1 MVSTTG
7 SLIYEQDYGVGSTAV
22 EALLKPQSWVPTSNA
37 FSNRLAASG
46 FNIFRALV
54 MDLLHEF
61 ELGVWK
67 MLFVHLLRILT
78 AEDKNLVQKLDERQ
92 TPTFS
97 PATIRKFSANVSDMS
112 HMAARN
118 FEDLLQLRTY
128 FHLKCSIPVFD
139 GLLLE
144 PHNQTVLQLLFT
156 MVHWHGL
163 AKLQMHSDLTL
174 NIMDQVTSTIGQQF
188 CNFKATVCSAYDT
201 QELRQEVE
209 ARTQR
214 NVKRTAK
221 LVLGQEDQQRQ
232 PAQPT
237 SLPKN
242 IQCIKVFNFQT
253 YKFHALGDYVS
264 TIRRY
269 GTSDSYSSEP
279 NFLPKLKK
287 HLLQRILKSPDH
299 PSAREEYDTN
309 TIIIKDD
316 HMYRS
321 IGKCVDCDM
330 LMRFHFGFGVNHV
343 YSHYHSMQV
352 ELREVVTDETKDA
365 DEAKGAD
372 VFEEDE
378 DEDEDGTSGELTFE
392 ERFSSSNESLLSQ
405 FGQMYDTEL
414 ECDDL
419 RDFRVFAVFAFWRF
433 DISAHFASR
442 VFHVSDSSR
451 FRASHELGTSHIPT
465 QFAIRTLAYLA
476 GFAFSRIL
484 CISHSRVFR
493 ASTCATA
500 RLPGIH
506 RIPFACPVL
515 ILQGPLGNLVGVT
528 ETFPFIWYIVV
539 GQEPRLCPLYCSPL
553 GLEVVQQ
560 HIKLA
565 AYLET
570 GHTHTSALDA
580 ESTEVPVYTMR
591 GHIAPISLDLPLQ
604 WTRQGHN
611 KKIHVV
617 YDAQVNLVNFRTI
630 IHWADYPLGYNMPI
644 FDFDG
649 IPEMS
654 EVYST
659 MSVNDHSLFNGWVVL
674 DVNMASEDDGSFSVY
689 PNHEAPYLAH
699 SAPCPAH
706 SAPCPAPHTPIT
718 KAHWRLVLAYLRL
731 LLRVAICTGN
741 SENPHEITTSNA
753 DVKAAFIAGIFA
765 QSLQRSNTI
774 EEDLATVVSSK
785 DGSTITR
792 DVILVMTDMWIC
804 QFIYDTTRVAD
815 DAVYHREA
823 GFGLQ
828 DIFGPVL
835 QAQLEMLLENFL
847 QPKSVCLML
856 DQNGLVWC
864 FRSKFSKALVWHIVF
879 RQTRSNGVQIHSNP
893 QVPLILADLVPELF
907 RNAPHLPVETLALV
921 VSFCYGSLLRKLDEA
936 VTNNPG
942 SSYDW
947 NHYPSPATIYKSA
960 LEMLKILF
968 QLDEDLGHPDFMAT
982 MLLFCSLTLRNIV
995 RVIIP
1000 AFPSTSVD
1008 HLTAVFL
1015 RIEHTED
1022 TLAHWLQTHGPEILP
1037 ESLLITASLLFGLVD
1052 SHDIKSLL
1060 EVILGEVAM
1069 QMPLQEEED
1078 CLRFLKQGGRCFM
1091 EEMMYRAQMEV
1102 SLFSK
1107 AIANLCEELNTRKQK
1122 ASGRLRP
1129 NLALPSVN
1137 TIEHMGV
1144 CLAPHSLDAW
1154 LLKSN
1159 IQDIMEAS
1167 VDASQTPPDS
1177 PHLHGHLLQHDDQP
1191 CPLPRLMKAWV
1202 DNATY
1207 RSYMSASLAE
1217 IDEPLPTIK
1226 GNRFIRKDE
1235 ETLDALM
1242 SVFRVLDLKKQRAE
1256 AEVDMLYDAIVRIAE
1271 LEVTDDGTSSGTTA
1285 TSESRS
1291 PDDWFDWVSI
1301 SYAPSDT
1308 SDIL

>member
-1 MVSTTG
+1 MS
-7 SLIYEQDYGVGSTAV
+7 
-22 EALLKPQSWVPTSNA
+22 
-37 FSNRLAASG
+37 
-46 FNIFRALV
+46 
-54 MDLLHEF
+54 
-61 ELGVWK
+61 
-67 MLFVHLLRILT
+67 
-78 AEDKNLVQKLDERQ
+78 
-92 TPTFS
+92 
-97 PATIRKFSANVSDMS
+97 FSAEYHVHNVPALHD
-112 HMAARN
+112 A
-118 FEDLLQLRTY
+118 
-128 FHLKCSIPVFD
+128 KCYMYNETLPSIMP
-139 GLLLE
+139 L
-144 PHNQTVLQLLFT
+144 
-156 MVHWHGL
+156 
-163 AKLQMHSDLTL
+163 
-174 NIMDQVTSTIGQQF
+174 
-188 CNFKATVCSAYDT
+188 
-201 QELRQEVE
+201 
-209 ARTQR
+209 
-214 NVKRTAK
+214 
-221 LVLGQEDQQRQ
+221 
-232 PAQPT
+232 
-237 SLPKN
+237 
-242 IQCIKVFNFQT
+242 
-253 YKFHALGDYVS
+253 
-264 TIRRY
+264 
-269 GTSDSYSSEP
+269 
-279 NFLPKLKK
+279 
-287 HLLQRILKSPDH
+287 
-299 PSAREEYDTN
+299 
-309 TIIIKDD
+309 
-316 HMYRS
+316 
-321 IGKCVDCDM
+321 
-330 LMRFHFGFGVNHV
+330 
-343 YSHYHSMQV
+343 
-352 ELREVVTDETKDA
+352 
-365 DEAKGAD
+365 
-372 VFEEDE
+372 
-378 DEDEDGTSGELTFE
+378 
-392 ERFSSSNESLLSQ
+392 
-405 FGQMYDTEL
+405 
-414 ECDDL
+414 
-419 RDFRVFAVFAFWRF
+419 
-433 DISAHFASR
+433 
-442 VFHVSDSSR
+442 
-451 FRASHELGTSHIPT
+451 
-465 QFAIRTLAYLA
+465 
-476 GFAFSRIL
+476 
-484 CISHSRVFR
+484 
-493 ASTCATA
+493 
-500 RLPGIH
+500 
-506 RIPFACPVL
+506 
-515 ILQGPLGNLVGVT
+515 LGNLVGVT
-528 ETFPFIWYIVV
+528 EAFPFVGYIVV

-570 GHTHTSALDA
+570 GRAHTSALDV
-580 ESTEVPVYTMR
+580 ESTEVLVYTMR

-604 WTRQGHN
+604 WTRQGHD

-617 YDAQVNLVNFRTI
+617 YDARVNLVDFRTI
-630 IHWADYPLGYNMPI
+630 IHWADYPLGYNMPV

-659 MSVNDHSLFNGWVVL
+659 MSVNDHSLFNGWVVS

-689 PNHEAPYLAH
+689 PNHEAPYPAH

-706 SAPCPAPHTPIT
+706 SAPCPAPHTPIAE
-718 KAHWRLVLAYLRL
+718 AHVAEDNPPQPTRTLLDIMTRYPKWRLVLAYLRL

-765 QSLQRSNTI
+765 QSLQCSNTI
-774 EEDLATVVSSK
+774 EEDLETVVSSK

-792 DVILVMTDMWIC
+792 DVILVMTGKWIC

-847 QPKSVCLML
+847 QPKSVCLTL
-856 DQNGLVWC
+856 DQNGLVWF

-879 RQTRSNGVQIHSNP
+879 RQTRSNGVRIHSNP
-893 QVPLILADLVPELF
+893 QVPLILADLAPELF

-942 SSYDW
+942 SSYDR
-947 NHYPSPATIYKSA
+947 NRYPSPATIYKSA
-960 LEMLKILF
+960 LETLKILF
-968 QLDEDLGHPDFMAT
+968 QLDEDPGHPDFMAT

-1022 TLAHWLQTHGPEILP
+1022 TLAHWLQTHGPKILP

-1078 CLRFLKQGGRCFM
+1078 CLRFLKQGGCCFM

-1144 CLAPHSLDAW
+1144 CLAPRSLDFDPFRPPNDMQVQSRKKCQAW

-1177 PHLHGHLLQHDDQP
+1177 PRLHGHLLKHDDQP

-1217 IDEPLPTIK
+1217 IDEPLPTVK

-1235 ETLDALM
+1235 ETPDALM
-1242 SVFRVLDLKKQRAE
+1242 SVFCVLDLKKQRAE

-1271 LEVTDDGTSSGTTA
+1271 LEATDDGTSSGMTA

-1291 PDDWFDWVSI
+1291 PDDWFDWVST